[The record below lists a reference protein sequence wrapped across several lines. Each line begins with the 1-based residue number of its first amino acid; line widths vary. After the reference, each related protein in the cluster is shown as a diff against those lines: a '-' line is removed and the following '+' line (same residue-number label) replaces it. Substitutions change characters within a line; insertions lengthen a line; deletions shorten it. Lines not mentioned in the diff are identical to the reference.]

1 MKPRKKLRIENEG
14 NAEDSIEQIEK
25 KQKNKKEKKEKKP
38 RPVEVEESGS
48 EEEFVDEF
56 PEVED
61 EGTIIPVWCSQLI
74 YR

>member
-14 NAEDSIEQIEK
+14 NAEDSIEQIE
-25 KQKNKKEKKEKKP
+25 KKEKKEKKP